1 MSIKR
6 ITATEL
12 ARNLSAVLD
21 QVRETGEEYVVERGR
36 QPVARVSPSPGIMSA
51 EQALADLHESLE
63 PAAGE
68 RWEADARRGDSA
80 LSDELRDPWS
90 S

>member
-21 QVRETGEEYVVERGR
+21 QVRETGQEFVVERRR
-36 QPVARVSPSPGIMSA
+36 QPVAQLSSSPGRMTAA
-51 EQALADLHESLE
+51 EALAGLHESLDDQ
-63 PAAGE
+63 AAE
-68 RWEADARRGDSA
+68 AWEADARRGDSA
-80 LSDELRDPWS
+80 LSDEHCDPWAS
-90 S
+90 

>member
-1 MSIKR
+1 MTVKR

-21 QVRETGEEYVVERGR
+21 QVRETGAEYVVERGR
-36 QPVARVSPSPGIMSA
+36 QPVAHISSSPGRMTA
-51 EQALADLHESLE
+51 EQALADLHGSIDSD
-63 PAAGE
+63 AAY
-68 RWEADARRGDSA
+68 RWEDDARRGDSA
-80 LSDELRDPWS
+80 LSDALRDPWS